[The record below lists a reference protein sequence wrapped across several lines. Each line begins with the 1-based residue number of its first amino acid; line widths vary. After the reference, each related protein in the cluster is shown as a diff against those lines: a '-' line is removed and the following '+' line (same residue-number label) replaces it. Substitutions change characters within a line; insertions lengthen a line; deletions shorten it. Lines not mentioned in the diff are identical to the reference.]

1 MVTYNKELSS
11 IKSHPFYYVVVWLVI
26 LISLIQI
33 RDLECKCLSRH
44 RLPVFL
50 NHGFIVESNPS
61 EKAVIVEKELDD
73 TDIDNIQKLEDSPA
87 RAFINE

>member
-1 MVTYNKELSS
+1 M
-11 IKSHPFYYVVVWLVI
+11 I

-44 RLPVFL
+44 RLPIFFL
-50 NHGFIVESNPS
+50 NHGFAVERNPS
-61 EKAVIVEKELDD
+61 QKAVIVEKELDD

-87 RAFINE
+87 LAFINE